1 MTRVINMKR
10 QLLTGF
16 FVLLS
21 CLFACVAS
29 QQERYVAGVQT
40 VDTFE
45 QSADMAIE
53 AQAHEIRNRFA
64 MKSPPMKRVDIVIDA
79 VAVASPV
86 VRHESQKQD
95 TKTETIYDF
104 YARVA
109 GGMPATT
116 TFLRWFGGR
125 EEW

>member
-1 MTRVINMKR
+1 MKR

-21 CLFACVAS
+21 CLFVCVAS
-29 QQERYVAGVQT
+29 QQERYIVASVQT

-45 QSADMAIE
+45 QSTDMAID
-53 AQAHEIRNRFA
+53 AQAHEIRSRFD
-64 MKSPPMKRVDIVIDA
+64 MKSTLMKRADAVMDA
-79 VAVASPV
+79 VAIVSPV

-116 TFLRWFGGR
+116 YLLPN
-125 EEW
+125 